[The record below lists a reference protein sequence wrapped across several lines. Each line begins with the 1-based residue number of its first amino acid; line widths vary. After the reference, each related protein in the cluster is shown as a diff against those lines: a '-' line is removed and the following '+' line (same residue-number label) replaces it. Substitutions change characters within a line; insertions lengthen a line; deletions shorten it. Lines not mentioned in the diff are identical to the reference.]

1 MTEPTE
7 HDKVNNMTWEDI
19 MKKKETIEDF
29 VDEVIKNAERILDK
43 YTTDYDIDDVP
54 DLELE
59 LKDVLRKIFI
69 DLASDYIEENSPL

>member
-1 MTEPTE
+1 MNWKNE
-7 HDKVNNMTWEDI
+7 I
-19 MKKKETIEDF
+19 KKERKETIEDF
-29 VDEVIKNAERILDK
+29 VNEVIKNAERILDK

>member
-1 MTEPTE
+1 
-7 HDKVNNMTWEDI
+7 MTWEDI

>member
-1 MTEPTE
+1 MA
-7 HDKVNNMTWEDI
+7 WEDI
-19 MKKKETIEDF
+19 VKKKETIEDF

>member
-1 MTEPTE
+1 
-7 HDKVNNMTWEDI
+7 MTWEDI

-43 YTTDYDIDDVP
+43 YTTDYDIDDVS
-54 DLELE
+54 DLKLE

>member
-1 MTEPTE
+1 
-7 HDKVNNMTWEDI
+7 MTWKEEI
-19 MKKKETIEDF
+19 LKKADSKDKEEF
-29 VDEVIKNAERILDK
+29 VDEVIRNAERILDK

-69 DLASDYIEENSPL
+69 DLV

>member
-1 MTEPTE
+1 
-7 HDKVNNMTWEDI
+7 MTWEDI

-29 VDEVIKNAERILDK
+29 VNEVIKNAERILDK
-43 YTTDYDIDDVP
+43 YTTDYDIDDVS
-54 DLELE
+54 DLKLE

>member
-1 MTEPTE
+1 
-7 HDKVNNMTWEDI
+7 MTWEDI
-19 MKKKETIEDF
+19 MKNKKSMKDF
-29 VDEVIKNAERILDK
+29 VDEVVKNADRILDK

>member
-1 MTEPTE
+1 
-7 HDKVNNMTWEDI
+7 MTWEDI

-43 YTTDYDIDDVP
+43 YTTDYDIDDDH
-54 DLELE
+54 DLKME

-69 DLASDYIEENSPL
+69 SLASDYVEKNPDL

>member
-1 MTEPTE
+1 MA
-7 HDKVNNMTWEDI
+7 WEDI
-19 MKKKETIEDF
+19 VKKKETIEDF

-43 YTTDYDIDDVP
+43 YTTDYDIDDVS
-54 DLELE
+54 DLKLE